1 MQTNQ
6 RAPRLVLRGSLPPL
20 QRLIAAN
27 PTQHP
32 AFELTFLSHGKTF
45 KALQRARNQ
54 AAAAA
59 EAAIELAYQCPD
71 FDHTDARL
79 IAAVQVQ

>member
-1 MQTNQ
+1 MQTTE
-6 RAPRLVLRGSLPPL
+6 RAPRLVLRGLLPPL
-20 QRLIAAN
+20 QRLTPATPA
-27 PTQHP
+27 PLP
-32 AFELTFLSHGKTF
+32 AFELTFLSAGKQF

-54 AAAAA
+54 SAAAA

-71 FDHTDARL
+71 FDHQDARL

>member
-20 QRLIAAN
+20 QRLTPAKT
-27 PTQHP
+27 PLLP
-32 AFELTFLSHGKTF
+32 AFELTFLSHGKQF

-59 EAAIELAYQCPD
+59 EATMELAYQCPD